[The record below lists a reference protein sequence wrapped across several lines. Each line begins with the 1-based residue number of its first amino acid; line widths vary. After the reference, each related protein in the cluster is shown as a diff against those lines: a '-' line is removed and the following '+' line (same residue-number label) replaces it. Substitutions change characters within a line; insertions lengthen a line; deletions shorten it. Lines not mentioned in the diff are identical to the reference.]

1 MEEIV
6 DNYLSRLD
14 RAKEYLE
21 SRKLQLTLPMELPT
35 PAY

>member
-14 RAKEYLE
+14 RAKEHLE
-21 SRKLQLTLPMELPT
+21 SLELQLTLPMELPT